1 MKLRIGNY
9 IFLIFSPVS
18 EEAMELL
25 DLLPSATEED
35 MAVTVGAKIVHH
47 NGPEEEEEENEFPMS
62 NVVQVSPA
70 VLRKQMPFMPQAS
83 AVISAVISAVKQPF
97 LSVAKRRCLN
107 R

>member
-1 MKLRIGNY
+1 
-9 IFLIFSPVS
+9 
-18 EEAMELL
+18 MELL

-47 NGPEEEEEENEFPMS
+47 QEEEEEFPMS

-83 AVISAVISAVKQPF
+83 AVISAVKTAVFNGRQAPLKMLKLLCMRSKNIPF
-97 LSVAKRRCLN
+97 FPF
-107 R
+107 

>member
-1 MKLRIGNY
+1 MKLHIDKY
-9 IFLIFSPVS
+9 TFPIFSPFS
-18 EEAMELL
+18 EEAMELV

-47 NGPEEEEEENEFPMS
+47 QEEEEEEEEFPMS

-83 AVISAVISAVKQPF
+83 AVISAVKTAVFNGRQAPF
-97 LSVAKRRCLN
+97 FN

>member
-1 MKLRIGNY
+1 MKLRIGKY
-9 IFLIFSPVS
+9 VFLIFSPVS

-47 NGPEEEEEENEFPMS
+47 HGPEEEEEFPMS

-83 AVISAVISAVKQPF
+83 AVISAV
-97 LSVAKRRCLN
+97 
-107 R
+107 

>member
-1 MKLRIGNY
+1 
-9 IFLIFSPVS
+9 
-18 EEAMELL
+18 MELA

-47 NGPEEEEEENEFPMS
+47 QEEEEEEEFPMS

-83 AVISAVISAVKQPF
+83 AVISAVKTAVFNGRLVPYKLLKWLCMQSKNNTFFHF
-97 LSVAKRRCLN
+97 LIIFFSGMV
-107 R
+107 

>member
-1 MKLRIGNY
+1 
-9 IFLIFSPVS
+9 
-18 EEAMELL
+18 MELV

-47 NGPEEEEEENEFPMS
+47 QEEEEEEFPMS

-83 AVISAVISAVKQPF
+83 AVISAV
-97 LSVAKRRCLN
+97 
-107 R
+107 